1 MIIDFTKKQPLN
13 ESWLKM
19 IGTWSKS
26 LLKYM
31 YGDGVQ
37 VIAGVGKPTIT
48 SLVKEEGDEEKM
60 DSPKFI
66 IRGEHKDVKAYAQAI
81 VREKEYIDSI
91 VQHGY
96 EHLQTAKAKQRLDT
110 AVYNFE
116 KTTGLTWPFKD
127 EG

>member
-37 VIAGVGKPTIT
+37 VIAGVGQPTIT
-48 SLVKEEGDEEKM
+48 SLVKEEGEEGTNA
-60 DSPKFI
+60 PKFI
-66 IRGEHKDVKAYAQAI
+66 LRGEYKDVKAYASALM
-81 VREKEYIDSI
+81 REKEYLDAV

-96 EHLQTAKAKQRLDT
+96 EHLQTVKAKDRLDT
-110 AVYNFE
+110 AVHKFE
-116 KTTGLTWPFKD
+116 MTTGLTWPFKD